1 MMLKPNFEL
10 LDKIGLLSDFGKFKG
25 YKLEIDQVDFYSL
38 EEFFKR
44 QKSENVMHELFFY
57 QLNYIQKFK
66 DETENFIKNEKS
78 FFEMIDQLQKVDFS
92 KLQRIQLEFSD
103 RVNEHGEKI
112 SLHPDWV
119 NLIRGIIRSEF
130 ESEIENR
137 KITAKGKIKELN
149 NIQKIDSTTRLKIQK
164 AQPDIFKI
172 IQAKNPEATKASSFL
187 CAYALFFQKGYR
199 LKFRSSINAEEET
212 NPMKL
217 DSFDFETIL
226 NNLKRKID
234 I

>member
-44 QKSENVMHELFFY
+44 QKAEKAMHELFFY
-57 QLNYIQKFK
+57 QLNFIQKFK
-66 DETENFIKNEKS
+66 DETEIFIENQKS
-78 FFEMIDQLQKVDFS
+78 FFQMIDQLQKVDFS

-103 RVNEHGEKI
+103 RTNEHGEKI

-119 NLIRGIIRSEF
+119 NLIGKIIRSEL
-130 ESEIENR
+130 EEEVKDR
-137 KITAKGKIKELN
+137 EATPKGKIEELN
-149 NIQKIDSTTRLKIQK
+149 NIQKIDSVSRIKIQK

-199 LKFRSSINAEEET
+199 LNFRSSINAEEET

-217 DSFDFETIL
+217 DSFEFETIL
-226 NNLKRKID
+226 NNLKRKTD